1 MRKKIKAGKKG
12 GVDIYSSNDPN
23 IISSHEITKSK
34 LSSKEDYMKYKE
46 TMKKDMI
53 ELRNINNYKHKFYF
67 KPLQED
73 IYSRLPEIYKL
84 LITYI
89 FNNYKKTNNGIIYN
103 DYKIK
108 NENYTI
114 TKYKGGASINRLSDN
129 NIITDLTNYC
139 RDTNTDENDI
149 SNLLQPSSSSPLT
162 INNYNYL
169 KDFITSNKTSI
180 EKKYSFPLD
189 PIYNYNDS
197 STYDSY
203 SNFEKQ
209 YSCFEYNKDIVTA
222 YEREF
227 LNEENQKSLQEF
239 IEEQK
244 NYIAGLNKWEKRIIQ
259 DYISEYSFNFYGHYK
274 SGNIARWNENTTKN
288 FGDAF
293 YYQIAKLYSHKLS
306 LDQYNE
312 WLNNDRLPYNQDSII
327 QLTKEEWQKVLDE
340 FMKDLNIIIIKAPPV
355 KKPIYCY
362 RGVSEH
368 YIKDGTRI
376 NPRQKSYISE
386 RLSSFSLNFNT
397 SKQFAF
403 LGDENKRSVYRIT
416 ILPQCRVLHITQ
428 LSIYD
433 TEIEIICPS
442 NSIFYYDIDV
452 IGNDFKPIKAYNN
465 INKKYGICSHQDD
478 AFESFDSILAIT
490 PQPTPRR
497 TLSSL
502 PAPRRPYRSI
512 SSSLVPS
519 TLHTLPISSL
529 ETSENVKE
537 KASETISNTAK
548 FLLDKSLKDADFESH
563 EEATNYF
570 SSSHITEADKL
581 FKATVAGFKNVA
593 DATTA
598 FATLTATTAAT
609 ATENAINILN
619 ICSICN
625 D

>member
-1 MRKKIKAGKKG
+1 MRKKNKAGKKG

-67 KPLQED
+67 KPLEKD
-73 IYSRLPEIYKL
+73 IYSQLPEIYKL

-89 FNNYKKTNNGIIYN
+89 FYNYKKTNNGIIYN
-103 DYKIK
+103 DDRNK

-114 TKYKGGASINRLSDN
+114 TKYKGGASINRLSN
-129 NIITDLTNYC
+129 ANIIIDLTNYC
-139 RDTNTDENDI
+139 RSTNTDEIDI
-149 SNLLQPSSSSPLT
+149 SNLLQSSSSSPLT

-169 KDFITSNKTSI
+169 KNFINSNKTSI
-180 EKKYSFPLD
+180 EKTYSFPLD
-189 PIYNYNDS
+189 PIYTYNDC
-197 STYDSY
+197 STYESL

-227 LNEENQKSLQEF
+227 LNEENQQSLQEF

-244 NYIAGLNKWEKRIIQ
+244 NYIERLKKWEKRIIQ
-259 DYISEYSFNFYGHYK
+259 DYINEYSFNFYGHYK
-274 SGNIARWNENTTKN
+274 SGDPERWNNRTTKD

-293 YYQIAKLYSHKLS
+293 YYQIANLHSDKLS
-306 LDQYNE
+306 LDDYYD
-312 WLNNDRLPYNQDSII
+312 WLDNDRFPYNQVSNFELNI
-327 QLTKEEWQKVLDE
+327 QEWGRVLDK
-340 FMKDLNIIIIKAPPV
+340 FMIDLNNIIIKAPPV

-368 YIKDGTRI
+368 YIKDGISI

-397 SKQFAF
+397 SKQFAEK
-403 LGDENKRSVYRIT
+403 GEENKRSVYRIT
-416 ILPQCRVLHITQ
+416 ILPQCRVLHVTQ

-442 NSIFYYDIDV
+442 NSIFYYDIDA

-465 INKKYGICSHQDD
+465 INKKYGICSREIES
-478 AFESFDSILAIT
+478 FNSFDSILAIT

-502 PAPRRPYRSI
+502 PAPRRLDRSI
-512 SSSLVPS
+512 PSS
-519 TLHTLPISSL
+519 LPISSL

-537 KASETISNTAK
+537 TASITISDTAK
-548 FLLDKSLKDADFESH
+548 FLLDKSLNDAGFDSH
-563 EEATNYF
+563 EDATYYF
-570 SSSHITEADKL
+570 SSSLETDADKL
-581 FKATVAGFKNVA
+581 FKATVAGFKNAA

-609 ATENAINILN
+609 AAEDAIKILN